1 MWFIVFIEYTS
12 VIIHILVSEI
22 MIWSYVKGPNIT
34 KIILNFVMK
43 LSRQRN
49 KERFKIKLTMNT
61 YVQVLFRI
69 LLLGGW
75 STVVRG

>member
-1 MWFIVFIEYTS
+1 
-12 VIIHILVSEI
+12 

-43 LSRQRN
+43 WSRQRN

-61 YVQVLFRI
+61 YVQVLFRV

-75 STVVRG
+75 SALVRG